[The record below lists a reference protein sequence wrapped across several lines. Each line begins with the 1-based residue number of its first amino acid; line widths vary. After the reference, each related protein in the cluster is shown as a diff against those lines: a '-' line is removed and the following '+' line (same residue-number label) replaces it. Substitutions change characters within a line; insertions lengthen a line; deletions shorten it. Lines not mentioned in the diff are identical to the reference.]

1 MILQVLLINFMS
13 KMRTCEAVFNI
24 KFIWGRWGG
33 YFSVFVHTCHCLI
46 HNLVD
51 ALEVNP
57 DTAHPPGAKAGHC
70 TSQIHFWSYWI
81 NTFASVCVL
90 VKINCIRSQ
99 EIQCFQI
106 ICVLKITIGVLKY
119 VFCYYTCHLVSNV
132 CTSPVMCLHTNFIR
146 RKG

>member
-1 MILQVLLINFMS
+1 MTKMILQVLLINSMS
-13 KMRTCEAVFNI
+13 KMCMCEAVFNI
-24 KFIWGRWGG
+24 KFIWGKWGG
-33 YFSVFVHTCHCLI
+33 YFSAFVHTCHCLI

-70 TSQIHFWSYWI
+70 TSQIRFWNYWI
-81 NTFASVCVL
+81 NAFASVCVL

-106 ICVLKITIGVLKY
+106 ICVLQITIGVLKY
-119 VFCYYTCHLVSNV
+119 ALLLYM
-132 CTSPVMCLHTNFIR
+132 SPCQ
-146 RKG
+146 